1 MEDLV
6 SVILSGNYPR
16 AFSILRERK
25 PFMERDSDGWTP
37 MHAAALRDDYLLI
50 QPLLRA
56 GCSLASFCDEGETPV
71 HIAASSKWPRFLD
84 KVLDPSLIC
93 IRENNEFGRM
103 PLHSAAAYGQM
114 KAVKTLIGAGVDPDV
129 RDLYGWTLMHYAL
142 IYEDQPEMI
151 YTLARQGVPID
162 QKDNSDDE
170 TPLDYALQYGL
181 FASAN
186 ALIELGADRRR
197 VKRGKLD
204 FLDPPNAVGW
214 AGIL

>member
-6 SVILSGNYPR
+6 NVILTGNYPR
-16 AFSILRERK
+16 ACSILRERK
-25 PFMERDSDGWTP
+25 PFMEKGSGGWTP
-37 MHAAALRDDYLLI
+37 MHAAAWTDDYLLI

-56 GCSLASFCDEGETPV
+56 GCSLTSFCDLGETPV

-93 IRENNEFGRM
+93 MREDNESGIM
-103 PLHSAAAYGQM
+103 PLHSAAAFGQR

-129 RDLYGWTLMHYAL
+129 RDLDGLTVMHYAL

-151 YTLARQGVPID
+151 HTLAREGVPVD
-162 QKDNSDDE
+162 QADNADDE
-170 TPLDYALQYGL
+170 TPLDYALQHGL

-197 VKRGKLD
+197 VKRGKLE
-204 FLDPPNAVGW
+204 FLNVPNAVGW
-214 AGIL
+214 AGVL

>member
-6 SVILSGNYPR
+6 NIILSGNYPR

-50 QPLLRA
+50 QPLLRT

>member
-1 MEDLV
+1 
-6 SVILSGNYPR
+6 
-16 AFSILRERK
+16 
-25 PFMERDSDGWTP
+25 

-129 RDLYGWTLMHYAL
+129 RDLYGWTVMHYAL

-214 AGIL
+214 AGVL

>member
-1 MEDLV
+1 MEDLIT
-6 SVILSGNYPR
+6 VILSGNYPR
-16 AFSILRERK
+16 AFAILRDRK
-25 PFMERDSDGWTP
+25 PFIKRDSYGWTP
-37 MHAAALRDDYLLI
+37 MHAAAFRDDYLLI

-56 GCSLASFCDEGETPV
+56 GCSLTSFCEEGETPV

-93 IRENNEFGRM
+93 IRANNEFGRM
-103 PLHSAAAYGQM
+103 PLHSAAAYGQI

-129 RDLYGWTLMHYAL
+129 RDLYGCTVMHYAL

-151 YTLARQGVPID
+151 YTLASQGVPID

-204 FLDPPNAVGW
+204 FLDVPNAVGW
-214 AGIL
+214 AGVL